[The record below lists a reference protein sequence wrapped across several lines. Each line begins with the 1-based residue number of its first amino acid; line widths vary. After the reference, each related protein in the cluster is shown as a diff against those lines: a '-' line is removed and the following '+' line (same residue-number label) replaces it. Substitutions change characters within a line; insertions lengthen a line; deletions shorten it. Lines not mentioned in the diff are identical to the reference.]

1 MKTKFA
7 SLLILIFSATTASQ
21 AEPEKE
27 SAEPTRPEVES
38 YVKQMQG
45 YLKNREESAARIV
58 NEIVE
63 LDHSLKN
70 SVNDVL
76 QQLSVVT
83 DSENSKTKVARMK
96 RDVMER
102 IGKAAKY
109 YVNERAKLDEA
120 LRTTSNTF
128 RREDLYKERAQF
140 GTRIDAM
147 VNAVMKLAA
156 TMDTHQDF
164 EEYLYENNDSWG
176 WGWGWGTTVRKNPEF
191 EQNRRATTQ
200 TDTARKD
207 IDKVI
212 QQSKDRLQARKTDLE
227 SQLKSGKLDAEQ
239 QKRVQ
244 TEVERLSQIGKER
257 AEQLDSLQ
265 SSGPQP
271 TAEINLSSAMRMEEM
286 IQAKAADARRDI
298 GRIFARYRELRTE
311 RDVIADQE
319 ARLTRAEQWLKDHPA
334 AK

>member
-7 SLLILIFSATTASQ
+7 CLLIFPFLVTTSSHAQSG
-21 AEPEKE
+21 KE
-27 SAEPTRPEVES
+27 SPEPTRTEVES
-38 YVKQMQG
+38 YVKQMQD
-45 YLKNREESAARIV
+45 YLKTREDSAAHLV
-58 NEIVE
+58 NDIVE
-63 LDHSLKN
+63 LDRSLKN

-76 QQLSVVT
+76 QQLSSVT
-83 DSENSKTKVARMK
+83 DSENSKTKVARIK
-96 RDVMER
+96 RDVIDR

-109 YVNERAKLDEA
+109 YANERAKLDEA

-140 GTRIDAM
+140 DTRIDGM

-156 TMDTHQDF
+156 SMDTHQDF
-164 EEYLYENNDSWG
+164 EEYLYENNDTWG
-176 WGWGWGTTVRKNPEF
+176 WGWSGSVRKNPEF

-207 IDKVI
+207 IDKVV
-212 QQSKDRLQARKTDLE
+212 QQSKDRLETRKADLE

-239 QKRVQ
+239 KKHVQ
-244 TEVERLSQIGKER
+244 TEIDRLEEIRKER
-257 AEQLDSLQ
+257 TDQLQTLQ
-265 SSGPQP
+265 STNPLP
-271 TAEINLSSAMRMEEM
+271 TIEISLSSAMRMEEM
-286 IQAKAADARRDI
+286 IKAKAADARRDI

-319 ARLTRAEQWLKDHPA
+319 ARLARAEQWLKDHPA
-334 AK
+334 SK